1 MHCVFLARQAM
12 RRTHK
17 LSAVQAI
24 EDGEEAVNHSFIRQ
38 ALQPLVSMLLDQL
51 TKQEPGQ
58 DRDEGIWNLSMAA
71 GTCLGLVAQCVKDE
85 IVSLVMPYVQV
96 GMTPVAAAAKQSHA
110 AAAAAAVLVYSSS
123 VNANALQ
130 AICFVYTF
138 CWHVH
143 PAVDCSKKCLTDT
156 WYLIPYLST

>member
-1 MHCVFLARQAM
+1 MHCVFLTRQAM
-12 RRTHK
+12 RRAHK
-17 LSAVQAI
+17 LGAVQAV

-96 GMTPVAAAAKQSHA
+96 GTTPAAS
-110 AAAAAAVLVYSSS
+110 VSNVMLLLLVVWS
-123 VNANALQ
+123 V
-130 AICFVYTF
+130 V
-138 CWHVH
+138 HVFF
-143 PAVDCSKKCLTDT
+143 KGQRKCITI
-156 WYLIPYLST
+156 YLL

>member
-1 MHCVFLARQAM
+1 VAMHGVSLTKQAM
-12 RRTHK
+12 HRAHK
-17 LSAVQAI
+17 LGAVQAV

-96 GMTPVAAAAKQSHA
+96 GITPAASVANVMLLLLVVWSVVHFSFKGQRKCI
-110 AAAAAAVLVYSSS
+110 AV
-123 VNANALQ
+123 
-130 AICFVYTF
+130 
-138 CWHVH
+138 
-143 PAVDCSKKCLTDT
+143 
-156 WYLIPYLST
+156 YLL

>member
-1 MHCVFLARQAM
+1 MHGVSLTKEGLHCAD
-12 RRTHK
+12 K
-17 LSAVQAI
+17 LGAVQAV

-96 GMTPVAAAAKQSHA
+96 GPTCCGCCCQAKSCCCCCW
-110 AAAAAAVLVYSSS
+110 LVY
-123 VNANALQ
+123 
-130 AICFVYTF
+130 
-138 CWHVH
+138 
-143 PAVDCSKKCLTDT
+143 
-156 WYLIPYLST
+156 

>member
-1 MHCVFLARQAM
+1 MQA
-12 RRTHK
+12 
-17 LSAVQAI
+17 V

-96 GMTPVAAAAKQSHA
+96 GTTPAAAAAKQQSSCCCCCCWFG
-110 AAAAAAVLVYSSS
+110 LLYMCSSS
-123 VNANALQ
+123 VNATALQ
-130 AICFVYTF
+130 VICSDYTLLA
-138 CWHVH
+138 CA
-143 PAVDCSKKCLTDT
+143 PS
-156 WYLIPYLST
+156 

>member
-1 MHCVFLARQAM
+1 MHAVSLTKQGMHHA
-12 RRTHK
+12 HK
-17 LSAVQAI
+17 LGAVQAV

-96 GMTPVAAAAKQSHA
+96 GTTPAAS
-110 AAAAAAVLVYSSS
+110 VSNVMLLLLVVWS
-123 VNANALQ
+123 V
-130 AICFVYTF
+130 V
-138 CWHVH
+138 HVFF
-143 PAVDCSKKCLTDT
+143 KGQRKCITI
-156 WYLIPYLST
+156 YLL

>member
-1 MHCVFLARQAM
+1 MHAISQTKQGMHRF
-12 RRTHK
+12 HK
-17 LSAVQAI
+17 LGAVQAV
-24 EDGEEAVNHSFIRQ
+24 EDGEDAVNHSFIRQ

-96 GMTPVAAAAKQSHA
+96 GITPAASVAN
-110 AAAAAAVLVYSSS
+110 VMLLLLLVVWS
-123 VNANALQ
+123 VVHV
-130 AICFVYTF
+130 CFKGQRKCITVY
-138 CWHVH
+138 
-143 PAVDCSKKCLTDT
+143 LR
-156 WYLIPYLST
+156 

>member
-1 MHCVFLARQAM
+1 MQA
-12 RRTHK
+12 
-17 LSAVQAI
+17 V
-24 EDGEEAVNHSFIRQ
+24 EDGEEVTNHNFIRQ

-96 GMTPVAAAAKQSHA
+96 SITMAAIDPIKLPILPCECGLS
-110 AAAAAAVLVYSSS
+110 
-123 VNANALQ
+123 
-130 AICFVYTF
+130 
-138 CWHVH
+138 
-143 PAVDCSKKCLTDT
+143 
-156 WYLIPYLST
+156 LSTKRCLLSSTLEY